1 MTIRRKLLLSLF
13 AIATLALEHVNAADL
28 YKIDPVHSSIN
39 FSIRHLG
46 INNVKGR
53 FKEFQG
59 TISLDNGTIAEADGT
74 VQVKSVDTGVQKRDE
89 HLLTADFFDAA
100 SYPTITFKT
109 KQVERSGEQL
119 ILVADF
125 TMHGVKKELRL
136 PAKLSGPIKDPRGGM
151 RLGLEAKTQLNRKDY
166 GIKYHQ
172 VLETGALALGEE
184 VAIEINAEAVKD
196 TPKVKD

>member
-1 MTIRRKLLLSLF
+1 MLRKITFSF
-13 AIATLALEHVNAADL
+13 IAIAILAPGRANAADL
-28 YKIDPVHSSIN
+28 YKIDPVHSSII

-46 INNVKGR
+46 INNVTGR
-53 FKEFQG
+53 FKEFEG
-59 TISLDNGTIAEADGT
+59 TISLDNGTITEANGT

-100 SYPTITFKT
+100 NYPTITFKT
-109 KQVERSGEQL
+109 KQVARSGDQL
-119 ILVADF
+119 ILIADF
-125 TMHGVKKELRL
+125 TMHGVTKELRL

-172 VLETGALALGEE
+172 VLETGALAIGEE
-184 VAIEINAEAVKD
+184 VALEINAEAVKD
-196 TPKVKD
+196 TPKLN